1 MTHAGGYKL
10 FLSEKNKTGYLGVY
24 ANTPLASGKVTY
36 SAKETSNM
44 HRVIGSHF
52 QTAVD
57 AAVAF
62 AKDKAEKAAE
72 KAAAKA
78 AEKAA
83 AQTAPSAT
91 HAVNLSLRGT
101 TGARVSASPAPADGA
116 GRLDSTTPPPH
127 RAARPPQRAAFEKAT
142 LAVRAPSPQCGDP
155 AHPSKHVHVF
165 PSGGGSKAA
174 SGS

>member
-10 FLSEKNKTGYLGVY
+10 FLSDKNKTGYLGVY

-36 SAKETSNM
+36 SAKASK
-44 HRVIGSHF
+44 HRFIGKF

-83 AQTAPSAT
+83 ASTEPSSN

-101 TGARVSASPAPADGA
+101 TGARVSASPAPPDGA

-127 RAARPPQRAAFEKAT
+127 RAARPP
-142 LAVRAPSPQCGDP
+142 
-155 AHPSKHVHVF
+155 
-165 PSGGGSKAA
+165 
-174 SGS
+174 